1 MLMSMHG
8 GSDKEAAILKEK
20 ILNAKDEVVI
30 TGKKYYISNNG
41 NDENDGLTPETAW
54 ATFQKFHSMGDFLK
68 EGDALLL
75 ERGSAWRVWKDIT
88 MKTGVTY
95 GAYGNGPKPCLIGS
109 DKNYAEPSLW
119 TKTERENVWVA
130 DFPTDGRSVGN
141 IIFDKANF
149 AGWKCRRKEK
159 IEKDLDFYA
168 DRENFKVY
176 LYLSKG
182 NPGEIYNDIEF
193 CLRFDFFSC
202 WDDITHDVT
211 IDNICMKY
219 CSGGGIAFCAG
230 GNYNITVTNCE
241 IGFTGG
247 DFLGDDDS
255 VRGGNGIGFWAD
267 QKNILV
273 KNNWVYH
280 DYDAGIS
287 PQGSPYMIAEDIQII
302 ENLIEYCTW
311 SYEAWVSGSYGKFI
325 RHIFKDNI
333 MRFAG
338 YSWAAEQRPDPE
350 YSAHFNGFPN
360 NMADCWVDS
369 VYENNILDISSWQL
383 VAWNWMHGPKEHP
396 GFKVR
401 NNTFYQKEN
410 DLHLA
415 MKYGFHEIYA
425 GTIKTAYCQADL
437 EEAVKLFDPEPKLV
451 KWFSY
456 EEEVK

>member
-1 MLMSMHG
+1 MMNMSG
-8 GSDKEAAILKEK
+8 GADREAKTLKEK
-20 ILNAKDEVVI
+20 ILNAEDNCVI
-30 TGKKYYISNNG
+30 TGTKYYISNNG
-41 NDENDGLTPETAW
+41 CDQNDGLSPETAW
-54 ATFQKFHSMGDFLK
+54 ATFDKFHAMGDFLK
-68 EGDALLL
+68 DGDGLLL
-75 ERGSAWRVWKDIT
+75 ERGSVWRVYKDIT
-88 MKTGVTY
+88 LKTGVTY
-95 GAYGNGPKPCLIGS
+95 CAYGEGAKPCLLGS
-109 DKNYAEPSLW
+109 DKNYADPLLW
-119 TKTERENVWVA
+119 ELTEREHVWVA
-130 DFPTDGRSVGN
+130 NFPRDNGSVGN
-141 IIFDKANF
+141 IIFDFNKQT
-149 AGWKCRRKEK
+149 GWKCRSQAEVN
-159 IEKDLDFYA
+159 KDLRFYA
-168 DRENFKVY
+168 DRENHKVY
-176 LYLSKG
+176 LYLSQG
-182 NPGEIYNDIEF
+182 NPGEIYEDIEF

-202 WDDITHDVT
+202 WDDVTHDVT

-230 GNYNITVTNCE
+230 GNSNITVTNCE
-241 IGFTGG
+241 IGFIGG
-247 DFLGDDDS
+247 DFLGDDNS

-273 KNNWVYH
+273 KNNWIYH

-338 YSWAAEQRPDPE
+338 YSWSAEQRPDPE
-350 YSAHFNGFPN
+350 YTSHFNGFPN
-360 NMADCWVDS
+360 HMADCWVDS
-369 VYENNILDISSWQL
+369 VYENNILDISSWGL
-383 VAWNWMHGPKEHP
+383 VAWNWTHGPKGHI

-401 NNTFYQKEN
+401 NNTFYQQEN
-410 DLHLA
+410 ERHLA
-415 MKYGFHEIYA
+415 MKYGFHELYA

-456 EEEVK
+456 EEAEK